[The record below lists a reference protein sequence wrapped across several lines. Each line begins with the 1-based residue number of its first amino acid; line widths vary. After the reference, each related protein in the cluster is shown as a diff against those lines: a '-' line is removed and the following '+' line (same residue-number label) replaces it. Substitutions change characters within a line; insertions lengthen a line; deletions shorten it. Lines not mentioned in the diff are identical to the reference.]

1 MVFSLDQRVQRVH
14 AYAIIDE
21 VDSILIDEARTP
33 LIISGPVGT
42 EADDKYA
49 QFNAQVVQLVR
60 KQTAVVNDLI
70 ARAEPLLQ
78 DEKTAYDGAVL
89 LYQAQ
94 LGMPKNKK
102 LLKLL
107 NEQGVKALVRSEEHT
122 SELQSRLHLVCRL
135 L

>member
-1 MVFSLDQRVQRVH
+1 MEYS
-14 AYAIIDE
+14 IPID
-21 VDSILIDEARTP
+21 VARTP
-33 LIISGPVGT
+33 FITSGPVGT

-49 QFNAQVVQLVR
+49 KFNTQFVQLVR

-107 NEQGVKALVRSEEHT
+107 NEQGVKALVQRV
-122 SELQSRLHLVCRL
+122 ELDRLADRKLPAREQKMRYPAAQP
-135 L
+135 